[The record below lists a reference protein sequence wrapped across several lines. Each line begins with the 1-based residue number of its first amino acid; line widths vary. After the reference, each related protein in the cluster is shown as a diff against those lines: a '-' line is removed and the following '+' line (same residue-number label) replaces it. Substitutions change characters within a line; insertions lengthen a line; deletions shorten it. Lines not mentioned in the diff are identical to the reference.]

1 VLRVRHI
8 GLDLLGGAAAE
19 ERSGGADEGDQA
31 GGGEAR
37 ADADHVL
44 LGDADVD
51 QPVGVGG
58 AEAAEVGR
66 ADRVVADGDDPLVRG
81 GQLDE
86 GLREDLPVVVRL
98 GHASSSNA

>member
-1 VLRVRHI
+1 MTLCCEYATSALICSVARPLRN
-8 GLDLLGGAAAE
+8 GPAA
-19 ERSGGADEGDQA
+19 QTK
-31 GGGEAR
+31 
-37 ADADHVL
+37 VL